1 MSAVP
6 TATRNAQTRHYPSR
20 RGNVGASLSAPQLT
34 NGYRR
39 IRLLCVRGAETAAS
53 RRHRGRATAR
63 IELGV
68 DVADVGVDRVD
79 GDVERKR
86 DLGSCEVRRQ
96 VAQDAKLA
104 WAEFLRLRQGAAVGA
119 RGLRA
124 LQPVD
129 DVGEEGGFP
138 ERDCRFVAI
147 PALSTTLP
155 LTAQSRTAIKR
166 ASRPKQ
172 GRRRTTTTSLLLANL
187 GSRVRGAPYRD
198 GERGWCAWSRSRCP
212 ECRHWDRPLGGGPD
226 DESTR
231 RRLARFP
238 RNGGPACRSTDARL
252 VANAGAA

>member
-1 MSAVP
+1 MSPGHAGASHTNDHTCSMQPPLGSVLCNEHLYMSAVP

-20 RGNVGASLSAPQLT
+20 RGNFGASLSAPQLT

-119 RGLRA
+119 RASGPCSPSTMSARRVDSPSETA
-124 LQPVD
+124 GSSPSRHSQP
-129 DVGEEGGFP
+129 
-138 ERDCRFVAI
+138 RCR
-147 PALSTTLP
+147 
-155 LTAQSRTAIKR
+155 
-166 ASRPKQ
+166 SRP
-172 GRRRTTTTSLLLANL
+172 N
-187 GSRVRGAPYRD
+187 
-198 GERGWCAWSRSRCP
+198 P
-212 ECRHWDRPLGGGPD
+212 E
-226 DESTR
+226 
-231 RRLARFP
+231 P
-238 RNGGPACRSTDARL
+238 R
-252 VANAGAA
+252 